1 MKIVVDTNV
10 LVSATWWSGNPREL
24 VRKASEGHVRLIVS
38 DEMFAEYLDVVHGK
52 KFSYIERRSLKEF
65 IPLLIKWIEVRIAG
79 PDPKVIADDPSDDKV
94 LACAKAAR
102 ADLIVSGDAHLLAL
116 GRWAGIR
123 IVSPREA
130 VEMIERAGVRE

>member
-1 MKIVVDTNV
+1 MRAVIDTNV
-10 LVSATWWSGNPREL
+10 LVSATWWLGNAREL
-24 VRKASEGHVRLIVS
+24 LWRALEGKLDIILSEEILAEYQTVMRRKKFDFIDRDWVKRFTRVVVRQFLVLDVKQEVRLVS
-38 DEMFAEYLDVVHGK
+38 
-52 KFSYIERRSLKEF
+52 
-65 IPLLIKWIEVRIAG
+65 
-79 PDPKVIADDPSDDKV
+79 DDPSDDKV

-130 VEMIERAGVRE
+130 IDIMDGPGAP

>member
-1 MKIVVDTNV
+1 MKVVVDTNV
-10 LVSATWWSGNPREL
+10 LVSATWWLGNPREL

-38 DEMFAEYLDVVHGK
+38 DEMFAEYLDVVQGK
-52 KFSYIERRSLKEF
+52 KFFYIDRKSLTEF
-65 IPLLIKWIEVRIAG
+65 IPLLTKCIELRNAG
-79 PDPKVIADDPSDDKV
+79 PDPKVIADDPSDNKV

-116 GRWAGIR
+116 GRWSGIR

-130 VEMIERAGVRE
+130 IDIIDRPGGP

>member
-10 LVSATWWSGNPREL
+10 LVSATWWLGNPREL
-24 VRKASEGHVRLIVS
+24 IRKASEGHVRLIVS
-38 DEMFAEYLDVVHGK
+38 DEMFAEYFDVVYRK
-52 KFSYIERRSLKEF
+52 KFFYIDRKSLKEF
-65 IPLLIKWIEVRIAG
+65 IPILTKCIEVRNGG

-130 VEMIERAGVRE
+130 IEILNRADGK